1 MKEYNHKYIFSE
13 CNKDLIWIIF
23 HSLSLGIIT
32 QCKHNIQY
40 KHIIPLSS
48 NNTQLIELDRMWL
61 KNDRKKQIKYVFFIL
76 YDKVS
81 PIWMNNDNKVWLN
94 PKIKKVKTVKRFFT
108 FSMRI
113 LLIN

>member
-48 NNTQLIELDRMWL
+48 NNTQLIELDRIGL
-61 KNDRKKQIKYVFFIL
+61 KNDRIKTDKIFFSLFCMTKFLRSRGAMTIR
-76 YDKVS
+76 S
-81 PIWMNNDNKVWLN
+81 G
-94 PKIKKVKTVKRFFT
+94 
-108 FSMRI
+108 
-113 LLIN
+113 